1 MSTNFAIII
10 IFAMCVASINAFGA
24 RIARRT
30 TRATTQ
36 LDSETPFK
44 HQAGGKA
51 RVLGE
56 DVGNYAPTGAMTAV
70 SDHDFQSK
78 VLDREGL
85 QLVFFTSSWC
95 APCVRMMAAITSD
108 IMVKHGTKAN
118 FYVCDTDLNP
128 EVTSEFNIRS
138 IPSTLLLKDGL
149 VVSDIVG
156 ATDASIVSDQII
168 KFY

>member
-1 MSTNFAIII
+1 MIV
-10 IFAMCVASINAFGA
+10 CVACIASTDAFKA
-24 RIARRT
+24 HIARRMCAS
-30 TRATTQ
+30 TR
-36 LDSETPFK
+36 LHSETPFK
-44 HQAGGKA
+44 RQAGGKA
-51 RVLGE
+51 KVLGE
-56 DVGNYAPTGAMTAV
+56 DFNNYAPSGAMTAV

-78 VLDREGL
+78 VLNQEGL

-118 FYVCDTDLNP
+118 FYMCDTDLNP

-138 IPSTLLLKDGL
+138 IPSTLLLKDV

-156 ATDASIVSDQII
+156 ATDADLVSDQII